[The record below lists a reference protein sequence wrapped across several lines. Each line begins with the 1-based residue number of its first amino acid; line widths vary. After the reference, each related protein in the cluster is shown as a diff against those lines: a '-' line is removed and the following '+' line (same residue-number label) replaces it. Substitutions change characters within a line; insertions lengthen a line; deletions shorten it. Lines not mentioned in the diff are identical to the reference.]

1 MADTPALALLWVQ
14 LLICLAAIGTAGRWL
29 SRCGAAV
36 GEHTGMSGS
45 WVGFILLA
53 TVTTLPELV
62 TTVSALRLVD
72 APDIAVG
79 GLLGSV
85 AFNLLI
91 LLVLEVT
98 TSRRTGL
105 YMALARTH
113 LCTAGLGAGLLGLV
127 GASLLVEH
135 AGEVPA
141 LAHVGAYTPVILL
154 LWLWAM
160 RRLYLEERHA
170 PADAVADS
178 AAERSGSEG
187 ATMSLRRAL
196 AGYAASAAVVV
207 GAGLWLPFVAKALAA
222 AHGWEQTFVG
232 TLLVAVVTSAPEL
245 SVTLASARIGAPD
258 MAVGNVL
265 GANLLNLA
273 MLGLGDLIYTGG
285 PLLRDASA
293 AHVVTA
299 FSGLLMTLLFMAG
312 LTARSRPRLF
322 GRISIVGPMLAL
334 IYLLNAVFL
343 FTGPRP

>member
-1 MADTPALALLWVQ
+1 MADTPALALLWFQ
-14 LLICLAAIGTAGRWL
+14 LFICLAAIGAAGRWL
-29 SRCGAAV
+29 SRCGGAV

-45 WVGFILLA
+45 WVGFTLLA

-62 TTVSALRLVD
+62 ATVSALRLVV

-91 LLVLEVT
+91 LLVLEVI

-105 YMALARTH
+105 YTALARTH
-113 LCTAGLGAGLLGLV
+113 RRTAGLGAGLLGLV
-127 GASLLVEH
+127 GASLLVEQ
-135 AGEVPA
+135 AGEMPA

-160 RRLYLEERHA
+160 RRLFLAERHA
-170 PADAVADS
+170 AAADAGAADGTVG
-178 AAERSGSEG
+178 ER
-187 ATMSLRRAL
+187 ATMSLRQAL
-196 AGYAASAAVVV
+196 AGYAASAAIVV
-207 GAGLWLPFVAKALAA
+207 GAGLWLPFVAKALAV
-222 AHGWEQTFVG
+222 AHGWEQSFVG

-245 SVTLASARIGAPD
+245 SVTLASARLGALD

-273 MLGLGDLIYTGG
+273 MLGLGDLLYTGG

-293 AHVVTA
+293 AHVVSA
-299 FSGLLMTLLFMAG
+299 FSGLLMTLPFMAG
-312 LTARSRPRLF
+312 LAARSRPRVF
-322 GRISIVGPMLAL
+322 GRITIVGLMLAQV
-334 IYLLNAVFL
+334 YLLNALFL
-343 FTGPRP
+343 FAGLRP